1 MAKTDSIIDG
11 LTQKQALFVSEYLKN
26 GGNAT
31 QAYLKAGY
39 KAKDEKVACTAG
51 TRLLRN
57 VRISRAIAER
67 QKQRNERLQLEEDY
81 ELKQAIKILKMCS
94 EPKQVYTPLGEKMK
108 DEDGNYVFMF
118 DSKGANQALTT
129 ICRLRGKFIERKQID
144 VNVADPST
152 WLNEVLKDVKDE

>member
-67 QKQRNERLQLEEDY
+67 QKQRNERLQLEEDF

-94 EPKQVYTPLGEKMK
+94 EPKQVYTPFGEKMK
-108 DEDGNYVFMF
+108 DQDGNYVFMF

-144 VNVADPST
+144 VNVADRST

>member
-67 QKQRNERLQLEEDY
+67 QQQRNERLQLEEDF

-94 EPKQVYTPLGEKMK
+94 EPKQVYTPFGDKMK
-108 DEDGNYVFMF
+108 DEDGNFVFMF

-144 VNVADPST
+144 VNVADRST

>member
-67 QKQRNERLQLEEDY
+67 QKQRNERLQLEEDF

-94 EPKQVYTPLGEKMK
+94 EPKQVYTPFGEKIK

-129 ICRLRGKFIERKQID
+129 ICKLRGKFIERKQID
-144 VNVADPST
+144 VNVADRST

>member
-67 QKQRNERLQLEEDY
+67 QKQRNERLQLEEDF

-94 EPKQVYTPLGEKMK
+94 EPKQVYTPFGEKMK

-129 ICRLRGKFIERKQID
+129 ICKLRGKFIQRKQID
-144 VNVADPST
+144 VNVADRST

>member
-67 QKQRNERLQLEEDY
+67 QKQRNERLQLEEDF

-94 EPKQVYTPLGEKMK
+94 EPKQVYTPFGEKMK

-144 VNVADPST
+144 VNVADRST

>member
-1 MAKTDSIIDG
+1 MANTDSIIDG

-31 QAYLKAGY
+31 QAYKNAGY
-39 KAKDEKVACTAG
+39 KFKSDAVAASSSAALLRIPKVA
-51 TRLLRN
+51 
-57 VRISRAIAER
+57 RAIAER

-94 EPKQVYTPLGEKMK
+94 EPKQVYTPFGEKMK
-108 DEDGNYVFMF
+108 DQDGNYVFMF

-129 ICRLRGKFIERKQID
+129 ICKLRGKFIERKQID
-144 VNVADPST
+144 VNVADRST

>member
-1 MAKTDSIIDG
+1 MANTDSIIDG

-67 QKQRNERLQLEEDY
+67 QKQRNERLQLEEDF

-94 EPKQVYTPLGEKMK
+94 EPKQVYTPFGEKMK

-144 VNVADPST
+144 VNVADRST

>member
-1 MAKTDSIIDG
+1 MANTDSIIDG

-67 QKQRNERLQLEEDY
+67 QKQRNERLQLEEDF
-81 ELKQAIKILKMCS
+81 ELKQAMKILKMCS
-94 EPKQVYTPLGEKMK
+94 EPKQVYTPFGEKMK
-108 DEDGNYVFMF
+108 DVDGNYVFTF

-144 VNVADPST
+144 VNVADRST

>member
-67 QKQRNERLQLEEDY
+67 QKQRNDRLQLEEDF
-81 ELKQAIKILKMCS
+81 ELKQALKILKMCS
-94 EPKQVYTPLGEKMK
+94 EPKQVYTFDGDKMR
-108 DEDGNYVFMF
+108 DADGNYVFTF
-118 DSKGANQALTT
+118 DSKGANQALTI

-144 VNVADPST
+144 VNVADRSA
-152 WLNEVLKDVKDE
+152 WLNEVLKDVKE

>member
-67 QKQRNERLQLEEDY
+67 QKQRNERLQLEEDF

-94 EPKQVYTPLGEKMK
+94 EPKQVYTPFGEKMK
-108 DEDGNYVFMF
+108 DQDGNYVFMF
-118 DSKGANQALTT
+118 DSKGANLALTT

-144 VNVADPST
+144 VNVADRST

>member
-1 MAKTDSIIDG
+1 MANTDSIIDG

-26 GGNAT
+26 GCNAT

-67 QKQRNERLQLEEDY
+67 QKQRNERLQLEEDF
-81 ELKQAIKILKMCS
+81 ELKQAMKILKMCS
-94 EPKQVYTPLGEKMK
+94 EPKQVYTPFGEKMK
-108 DEDGNYVFMF
+108 DVDGNYVFTF

-144 VNVADPST
+144 VNVADRST